1 MGDHMKQ
8 AHGRGRAAAITA
20 LTAALTLTLAAGT
33 AQASPG
39 DEIVGYPGP
48 DGLIW
53 IPELAGSSGFVS
65 GGLAPWLDTFVTFGC
80 AGGGTIEVAFH
91 LENHPDRDPAPFTV
105 DCPESDPARVT
116 VPLGTG
122 LRGGFQ
128 ASVTASAPATR
139 WGATVVQP
147 E

>member
-1 MGDHMKQ
+1 MKQ

>member
-1 MGDHMKQ
+1 MKQ
-8 AHGRGRAAAITA
+8 AHGRGKAAAFTT
-20 LTAALTLTLAAGT
+20 LTAALMLTLAAGT
-33 AQASPG
+33 THASAG
-39 DEIVGYPGP
+39 GEIIGHPGP

-53 IPELAGSSGFVS
+53 IPEQAGSSGFVS
-65 GGLAPWLDTFVTFGC
+65 GGLSSRLDTFITFGC

-91 LENHPDRDPAPFTV
+91 LDNHPDRDPAPFTV
-105 DCPESDPARVT
+105 DCPEGDPVHVT

-122 LRGGFQ
+122 LQGGFG
-128 ASVTASAPATR
+128 AWVTASTASTR

>member
-1 MGDHMKQ
+1 MKQ
-8 AHGRGRAAAITA
+8 AHGRGRAAAVTA
-20 LTAALTLTLAAGT
+20 LTAALTLALAAGT
-33 AQASPG
+33 AQAAPG
-39 DEIVGYPGP
+39 DEIIGHPGP

-53 IPELAGSSGFVS
+53 IPEQAGSSGFVS
-65 GGLAPWLDTFVTFGC
+65 GGLSPRLDTFITFGC

-122 LRGGFQ
+122 LGGGFQ
-128 ASVTASAPATR
+128 AWVTASGPSTR

>member
-1 MGDHMKQ
+1 MKQ
-8 AHGRGRAAAITA
+8 AHGRGKAATIAA
-20 LTAALTLTLAAGT
+20 VTAALTLTLAAGT
-33 AQASPG
+33 AQASSG

-53 IPELAGSSGFVS
+53 IPELTGSSGFVS
-65 GGLAPWLDTFVTFGC
+65 GGLSSRLDTFITFGC
-80 AGGGTIEVAFH
+80 VGGGSIEVAFH
-91 LENHPDRDPAPFTV
+91 LDNHPDRDPAPFTV

-122 LRGGFQ
+122 LQGGFG
-128 ASVTASAPATR
+128 ARVTASTPTTR

>member
-1 MGDHMKQ
+1 MKQ
-8 AHGRGRAAAITA
+8 THGRGKAAAIGTLA
-20 LTAALTLTLAAGT
+20 AALTLTLAAGT
-33 AQASPG
+33 AQASAG
-39 DEIVGYPGP
+39 GEIVGYPGP

-53 IPELAGSSGFVS
+53 IPEQAGSSGFVS
-65 GGLAPWLDTFVTFGC
+65 GGLSSRLDTFITFGC

-91 LENHPDRDPAPFTV
+91 LYDHPDRDPAPFTV

-122 LRGGFQ
+122 LQGGFG
-128 ASVTASAPATR
+128 AWVTASAPSTR

>member
-1 MGDHMKQ
+1 MKQ

-122 LRGGFQ
+122 LRGGFR

>member
-1 MGDHMKQ
+1 MKQ
-8 AHGRGRAAAITA
+8 THRRGKITA
-20 LTAALTLTLAAGT
+20 IATLTAALTLTVAGGT
-33 AQASPG
+33 AQASAG
-39 DEIVGYPGP
+39 GEIVGYPGP

-53 IPELAGSSGFVS
+53 IPELTGSSGFVS
-65 GGLAPWLDTFVTFGC
+65 GGLSPRLDTFITFGC

-91 LENHPDRDPAPFTV
+91 LNEHPDRDPAPFTV
-105 DCPESDPARVT
+105 DCPEGDPARVT

-122 LRGGFQ
+122 LQGGFG
-128 ASVTASAPATR
+128 ASVTASAPSIR